1 MHKHFFSRGQFATQC
16 RMPYGNQQMYNLSP
30 MQKSTETKIIV
41 LMIYSILIKLMFIVF
56 VGIFCRV
63 YHKRKNTDTTNI

>member
-1 MHKHFFSRGQFATQC
+1 
-16 RMPYGNQQMYNLSP
+16 
-30 MQKSTETKIIV
+30 
-41 LMIYSILIKLMFIVF
+41 MFIVF